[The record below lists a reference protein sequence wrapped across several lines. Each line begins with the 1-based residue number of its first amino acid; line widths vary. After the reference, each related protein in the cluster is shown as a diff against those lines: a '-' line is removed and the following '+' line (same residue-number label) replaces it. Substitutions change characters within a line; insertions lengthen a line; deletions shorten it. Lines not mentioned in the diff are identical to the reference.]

1 MQVRYLSL
9 EVLVLLGF
17 HLELLDKVIDLLWI
31 PLFDELHIFLLETL
45 ESLLE
50 LQELL
55 LELLEVPGLLHLK
68 RPLPGRPLYHVEGM
82 L

>member
-17 HLELLDKVIDLLWI
+17 HLKLQDKFIDLLGI

-45 ESLLE
+45 ERLLE
-50 LQELL
+50 L
-55 LELLEVPGLLHLK
+55 H
-68 RPLPGRPLYHVEGM
+68 
-82 L
+82 